1 VKKMHQFLELFK
13 LAEHLSNTGFAVRAV
28 VSIVLIYLM
37 SKFLMKRVAGQFTAF
52 DFVFLW
58 MLGALAVAPLLDGKI
73 LFTTTII
80 ATATL
85 YFWHFF
91 ISWLAV
97 RSRFWSRF
105 ITRKPIFL
113 VEKGIIHK
121 KNMRRSFFNNDL
133 LLSEMRL
140 TDSFDLTEV
149 EQVILETSGHL
160 SIMKKNEHLPPTPT
174 EFQIPVS
181 PVGLPTILINR
192 GNVQRDNLNSLN
204 LSEEWLENQ
213 LFKYGVMHFKD
224 VYLATISPQGELY
237 YSVKSSS

>member
-1 VKKMHQFLELFK
+1 MNQLLELFK
-13 LAEHLSNTGFAVRAV
+13 STEHLSNTGFAVRAV

-37 SKFLMKRVAGQFTAF
+37 SKFLMKRAAGQFTAF

-73 LFTTTII
+73 LFTTTVI
-80 ATATL
+80 ATSTL

-97 RSRFWSRF
+97 RSRSWSRF
-105 ITRKPIFL
+105 MTRKPVIL
-113 VEKGIIHK
+113 VEKGIINEQ
-121 KNMRRSFFNNDL
+121 NMRRSFFNNDL

-140 TDSFDLTEV
+140 ADASDLVQV

-160 SIMKKNEHLPPTPT
+160 SVVKKNEHLPPNST
-174 EFQIPVS
+174 EFQIPV
-181 PVGLPTILINR
+181 PPGGLPTILINR
-192 GNVQRDNLNSLN
+192 GKVVRENLMSLN
-204 LSEEWLENQ
+204 LTEEWLENQ

-224 VYLATISPQGELY
+224 VYLATISPEGKLY
-237 YSVKSSS
+237 YSVKSS